1 MLVALGT
8 LASAQTKGTE
18 ATARAAAQLL
28 DYAATHPDAV
38 LRYKSSDMV
47 LHVHSDASYL
57 SEPNARS
64 RAGGLFFLSS
74 MPSANANAAT
84 DYPPPLNGAIH
95 ITSSI
100 MRNVLASATEAE
112 VGALFHN
119 CQDACMLRTTL
130 DELGH
135 PQPATPVQTDNAC
148 AEGIVND
155 TVKQK
160 RSKAIDMRFYWV
172 RDSLGHFIVHWKKGV
187 DNQAN

>member
-28 DYAATHPDAV
+28 DYAATHPDAI
-38 LRYKSSDMV
+38 LQYTASDMI

-74 MPSANANAAT
+74 MPSDDAAAA
-84 DYPPPLNGAIH
+84 PPPLNGAIH

-112 VGALFHN
+112 VGALFYN
-119 CQDACMLRTTL
+119 CQEAYMLRTTL
-130 DELGH
+130 DEMGH
-135 PQPATPVQTDNAC
+135 PNRQRPS
-148 AEGIVND
+148 
-155 TVKQK
+155 K
-160 RSKAIDMRFYWV
+160 RITRAQRAS
-172 RDSLGHFIVHWKKGV
+172 
-187 DNQAN
+187 